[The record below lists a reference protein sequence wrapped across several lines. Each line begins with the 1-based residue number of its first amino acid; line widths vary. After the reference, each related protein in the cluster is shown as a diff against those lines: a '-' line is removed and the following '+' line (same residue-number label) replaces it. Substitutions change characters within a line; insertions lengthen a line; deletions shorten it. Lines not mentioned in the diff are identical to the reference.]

1 MYSVLTIVCHTYSC
15 SCSSH
20 GLWTPTSL
28 WHPGTWLHTH
38 SWACTGARNS
48 CGLLRDEEI
57 KGSKTTAG
65 FDTKTT
71 ISLCVIQ
78 THTHTRFHILVRASD
93 WHNDVPSPL
102 TPTMTPN
109 HFLSL
114 CLKIQKYQHLVPLMM
129 MFKQGHTH
137 THTHSNRTA
146 LWRVSRHFHRAS
158 CTTSV
163 QLTAMHIIVYSSNVE
178 AITEA
183 KNVQGNVRLADLTV
197 HGCI

>member
-38 SWACTGARNS
+38 SWACTEARNS
-48 CGLLRDEEI
+48 CGLLRDKEI

-137 THTHSNRTA
+137 THTLTGLRSGGYPDIFTGPR
-146 LWRVSRHFHRAS
+146 
-158 CTTSV
+158 V
-163 QLTAMHIIVYSSNVE
+163 QLAYNWQLCTLLYTHQ
-178 AITEA
+178 T
-183 KNVQGNVRLADLTV
+183 
-197 HGCI
+197 